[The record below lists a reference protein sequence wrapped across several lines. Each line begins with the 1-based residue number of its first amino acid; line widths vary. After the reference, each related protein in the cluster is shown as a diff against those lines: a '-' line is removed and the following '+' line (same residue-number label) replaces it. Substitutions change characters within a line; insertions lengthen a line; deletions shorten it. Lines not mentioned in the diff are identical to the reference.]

1 MSPTKR
7 PEWGPTTTAIHAG
20 RRHNPTRAVTTPIFQ
35 TSVFELKENREGADF
50 AASVEPPT
58 FYTRWGNPN
67 FAEVEDVIAALE
79 GADRALVTSSGM
91 SAFATVLE
99 AKLKPGDHV
108 VAPAAIYLGTEQLLR
123 RWEERHGLAITW
135 IQNTLDLEEWQGALR
150 DTTRMIWVETPSNPT
165 LAITDL
171 AAIGALGQSR
181 GILTVADNTFASPI
195 HTRPLQ
201 FGFDLSVSSATK
213 YLGGHSDLT
222 AGVIA
227 GSETHV
233 VDCWQVAKVLGPTL
247 DPMAAWLLHRGL
259 KTLALRVRRAS
270 DNAQSLAQ
278 WLLWQPQV
286 TRVDYPGLLDHPGY
300 EIAARQM
307 EKGFGAMLSFEL
319 AGGLEAGRRFCEALE
334 IITRGVSL
342 GGVES
347 LIQHPASMSHLRTPK
362 EVKAR
367 LGITDGLL
375 RFSAGI
381 EDGADLRAD
390 LERGFQA
397 MVREHAVSG
406 STRSKAEDPA

>member
-1 MSPTKR
+1 MSPVKR

-20 RRHNPTRAVTTPIFQ
+20 RQHNPTRAVTTPIFQ
-35 TSVFELKENREGADF
+35 TSVFELQENREGADF
-50 AASVEPPT
+50 AASVEPST

-67 FAEVEDVIAALE
+67 FSEVQEVLAALE
-79 GADRALVTSSGM
+79 GGERALVTSSGM
-91 SAFATVLE
+91 SAFSTLFE
-99 AKLKPGDHV
+99 SILKPGDHV
-108 VAPAAIYLGTEQLLR
+108 IAPAAIYLGTEQLLK
-123 RWEERHGLAITW
+123 RWEERHGLGITW
-135 IQNTLDLEEWQGALR
+135 IQNTLDLAEWQGAL
-150 DTTRMIWVETPSNPT
+150 TEKTRMIWVETPSNPT

-171 AAIGALGQSR
+171 AAIGALGRSK
-181 GILTVADNTFASPI
+181 GVVTVADNTFPSPI
-195 HTRPLQ
+195 HTRPLEH
-201 FGFDLSVSSATK
+201 GFDVSVSSATK

-222 AGVIA
+222 AGVIVGA
-227 GSETHV
+227 EDLV
-233 VDCWQVAKVLGPTL
+233 VACWQVAKLLGPTL

-334 IITRGVSL
+334 VITRGVSL

-347 LIQHPASMSHLRTPK
+347 LIQHPASMSHLRTSK
-362 EVKAR
+362 EVKAK

-375 RFSAGI
+375 RLSAGI

-397 MVREHAVSG
+397 MVKERGVSG
-406 STRSKAEDPA
+406 STRVKPEA

>member
-1 MSPTKR
+1 MSPFKR

-50 AASVEPPT
+50 ADSVEPST

-67 FAEVEDVIAALE
+67 FAEVEAVIAALE
-79 GADRALVTSSGM
+79 GGERALVTSSGM
-91 SAFATVLE
+91 GAIAVALE
-99 AKLKPGDHV
+99 ALLKPGDHV
-108 VAPAAIYLGTEQLLR
+108 VAPAALYLGTEQLLR
-123 RWEERHGLAITW
+123 RWEARHGLAITW
-135 IQNTLDLEEWQGALR
+135 VHNTLDLAEWEAACT
-150 DTTRMIWVETPSNPT
+150 DKTRLIWVETPSNPT

-171 AAIGALGQSR
+171 AAVAALAKRKGALA
-181 GILTVADNTFASPI
+181 VADNTFASPI
-195 HTRPLQ
+195 HSRPLEH
-201 FGFDLSVSSATK
+201 GFDLSVSSATK

-222 AGVIA
+222 AGVLV
-227 GSETHV
+227 GSEELV
-233 VDCWQVAKVLGPTL
+233 VACWQVAKITGPTL
-247 DPMAAWLLHRGL
+247 DPLAAWLLHRGL

-286 TRVDYPGLLDHPGY
+286 SRVDYPGLLDHPGY

-307 EKGFGAMLSFEL
+307 DKGFGAMLSFEL

-334 IITRGVSL
+334 LITRGVSL

-347 LIQHPASMSHLRTPK
+347 LIQHPASMSHLRTAK
-362 EVKAR
+362 DVKTR

-375 RFSAGI
+375 RLSVGI
-381 EDGADLRAD
+381 EDGTDLRAD
-390 LERGFQA
+390 LELGFQA
-397 MVREHAVSG
+397 MVRERTVSG
-406 STRSKAEDPA
+406 STRTRAEDPV

>member
-35 TSVFELKENREGADF
+35 TSVFELRENREGADF
-50 AASVEPPT
+50 AASVEPST

-91 SAFATVLE
+91 SAFATVFE
-99 AKLKPGDHV
+99 AKLRPGDHV

-201 FGFDLSVSSATK
+201 FGFDLSLSSATK

-227 GSETHV
+227 GSEAHV

-347 LIQHPASMSHLRTPK
+347 LIQHPASMSHLRTPA

-367 LGITDGLL
+367 LGITNGLL

-406 STRSKAEDPA
+406 STRPKAGDPA